1 MQLSEIRTQT
11 RFYTKTNTSTFS
23 DTDLDREANNAYSF
37 FVMELMRVQGYTN
50 LTGTE
55 VTTDFVTT
63 DGLSAGD
70 NGYNGEYAFASDVLE
85 PVRFEVKYSSTDTP
99 VRCTIYDMSQNYSS
113 EYDEDDIQ
121 ANFSEGSP
129 YVTFFRNA
137 YKIRPVNDGD
147 DDISNGIHIWYEK
160 RQDALSG
167 DTDEPVFESNYHN
180 LIPLKVAKA
189 YAMRHSDKYS
199 AVIAREY
206 KDLFDG
212 FKAFYR
218 GRFPLK
224 RGLAPRR
231 HNYT

>member
-129 YVTFFRNA
+129 YVTFL
-137 YKIRPVNDGD
+137 
-147 DDISNGIHIWYEK
+147 EM
-160 RQDALSG
+160 
-167 DTDEPVFESNYHN
+167 
-180 LIPLKVAKA
+180 LIK
-189 YAMRHSDKYS
+189 
-199 AVIAREY
+199 
-206 KDLFDG
+206 
-212 FKAFYR
+212 
-218 GRFPLK
+218 
-224 RGLAPRR
+224 
-231 HNYT
+231 